1 MNLAIYSASGTI
13 TTAVQADEISIDIN
27 DVNAKSKTGQ

>member
-13 TTAVQADEISIDIN
+13 TTAVQAGEIYININ
-27 DVNAKSKTGQ
+27 DVNTESKTGQ